1 MIPAARHHRTPL
13 HASWPPFRDSISA
26 RAPSSERWRC
36 STRLLVVVYNGHS
49 CAAAVVCHENNGR
62 IAQRWQ
68 PETGTAPTRAL
79 SAPLACARGRLDRSR
94 TVQGRLSLLVPDGWQ
109 VNRGK
114 QSEAERRDQFAA
126 LQIPDAEVKAP
137 KRPKRGPILS
147 ETRSADAA
155 AAHAIRMRELGAAE
169 EAEVRPDFVVCCAGV
184 SMF

>member
-1 MIPAARHHRTPL
+1 MAPL
-13 HASWPPFRDSISA
+13 PDATSISA

-36 STRLLVVVYNGHS
+36 STRLLVVVYDVHS
-49 CAAAVVCHENNGR
+49 CAAAVVCRENTGR

-68 PETGTAPTRAL
+68 PEPGTAPTRAL

-94 TVQGRLSLLVPDGWQ
+94 TVQGSLSLLFGDGWQ

-137 KRPKRGPILS
+137 KRRKGGHPGLS
-147 ETRSADAA
+147 ATRSADEA
-155 AAHAIRMRELGAAE
+155 AAHAIKMRDLGAAE
-169 EAEVRPDFVVCCAGV
+169 EAEVRPDFAVCCA
-184 SMF
+184 SAPMF